1 MCLFKSIKI
10 TKIIRFSF
18 GYSVGYAM
26 YANELFELENKEGKY
41 YAKVKL
47 QGIPDEQASTVEVNE
62 EFEQKLEEIIKQF
75 EVKKWDGFNKSNKMV
90 LDGNSFSL
98 SIRMEDDNSISA
110 SGYMMYPEHYREVR
124 EELDNIFNELIN
136 GEE

>member
-18 GYSVGYAM
+18 EYSVGYAM
-26 YANELFELENKEGKY
+26 YANEIFELENKDGKY
-41 YAKVKL
+41 KAKVKL
-47 QGIPDEQASTVEVNE
+47 TGVPDEQATIFDVDEA
-62 EFEQKLEEIIKQF
+62 FEQKLEEIIKQF

-110 SGYMMYPEHYREVR
+110 SGYMKWPKKYGEFKEKVV
-124 EELDNIFNELIN
+124 ELFKQL
-136 GEE
+136 